1 MRRLLALVGLGLL
14 LLGASSPRV
23 IGLVAEA
30 PVYDFGM
37 VEQGTPLAHQ
47 FALRNTSRAYIRIDR
62 VNSSCGCT
70 TASAEAQGRLVA
82 PGQLT
87 WIPVWIDTTALVGKT
102 TKTVTIGTSD
112 PRTPVVS
119 LAVTGTVLTDLVVT
133 PSPLYFGH
141 VWRGTPVHS
150 ELIVRPGRPGP
161 STYTV
166 STVETESWR
175 LHARVEAGDKP
186 GEQKVIVDLDPEV
199 ASGRFNEQLTI
210 RTTSPRQPVITVP
223 VFGNVMG
230 WS

>member
-1 MRRLLALVGLGLL
+1 MRQLLVLAGLGLL
-14 LLGASSPRV
+14 LMGASPGP
-23 IGLVAEA
+23 GLFAEA

-37 VEQGTPLAHQ
+37 VEQRTQIAHQ
-47 FALRNTSRAYIRIDR
+47 FALRNTSRAFIRIDQ
-62 VNSSCGCT
+62 VSSSCGCT
-70 TASAEAQGRLVA
+70 TVSAEGRLVA

-87 WIPVWIDTTALVGKT
+87 WVPVWVDTSDLVGKT
-102 TKTVTIGTSD
+102 TKRIAVRTSD
-112 PRTPVVS
+112 PRTPVVM
-119 LAVTGTVLTDLVVT
+119 LAITGTVLTDLVVT

-150 ELIVRPGRPGP
+150 ELIVKPGRPGP

-230 WS
+230 WG

>member
-14 LLGASSPRV
+14 LLGASPRI

-47 FALRNTSRAYIRIDR
+47 FALRNTSRAYIRIDQ

-70 TASAEAQGRLVA
+70 TVSADGRLVA

-87 WIPVWIDTTALVGKT
+87 WVPVWVDTSDLVGKT
-102 TKTVTIGTSD
+102 TKTVTVRTSD
-112 PRTPVVS
+112 PRTPVVM

-150 ELIVRPGRPGP
+150 ELIVKPGRPGP

-210 RTTSPRQPVITVP
+210 RTTSPRQPVIMVP

-230 WS
+230 WG